1 MQEQD
6 PMNPDLLC
14 AEVEGQWDTL
24 MCHGERV
31 LAESVFGLSIGQLLA
46 AAGIFLGFM
55 LLRRLISKVFIAV
68 FKRLVAKTKTTF
80 DDEVL
85 DSIEAPLA
93 LIPVILGIF
102 FASEYI
108 LALQPALADS
118 WEGTIARVI
127 QSLISIVIFWSLFNM
142 VTPVSHLL
150 TKLERLLTRTMLEW
164 IEQALKTIFI
174 VVGAGAVLEIWGIP
188 VGPLVA
194 SLGLFGVAV
203 ALGAQDLFRNLIGGI
218 SILVEQRF
226 HVGDWILVDGVVE
239 GTVEQIGFRSTFIRQ
254 FDKAPV
260 FVPNDVLSNSAMT
273 NFSDMTHR
281 RIYWKI
287 GLEYR
292 TTIEQL
298 KQIRQELEDYIL
310 ETEAFADPKEV
321 STFIRIDA
329 LSDSSIDIMLY
340 CFTTTTNWGE
350 WLEIKEQLAY
360 RLKEIVE
367 GAGSGF
373 AFPSQSLYVESL
385 PGDGPEVFIPP
396 KDL

>member
-1 MQEQD
+1 
-6 PMNPDLLC
+6 MNPDLLC
-14 AEVEGQWDTL
+14 AEVEGQWATL
-24 MCHGERV
+24 MCHAERALGE
-31 LAESVFGLSIGQLLA
+31 SIFGLNIGQLLV
-46 AAGIFLGFM
+46 AAGILVGFLLVRK
-55 LLRRLISKVFIAV
+55 LLSKFFISVL
-68 FKRLVAKTKTTF
+68 KRLVAKTKTTF
-80 DDEVL
+80 DDQVL
-85 DSIEAPLA
+85 DSIEAPFA
-93 LIPVILGIF
+93 LVPVVLGIF

-108 LALQPALADS
+108 LTLQPELSVQWD
-118 WEGTIARVI
+118 GMIARMI
-127 QSLISIVIFWSLFNM
+127 QSLISIIIFWSLFNM

-164 IEQALKTIFI
+164 IEKALKTVFI
-174 VVGAGAVLEIWGIP
+174 VVGGGAVLEIWGIP

-203 ALGAQDLFRNLIGGI
+203 ALGAQDLFKNLIGGL

-226 HVGDWILVDGVVE
+226 HVGDWVLVNGVVE
-239 GTVEQIGFRSTFIRQ
+239 GTVEQIGFRSTVIRR

-260 FVPNDVLSNSAMT
+260 YVPNDVLSNSAMT
-273 NFSDMTHR
+273 NFSEMTHR

-287 GLEYR
+287 GVEYR
-292 TTIEQL
+292 TSIDQL
-298 KQIRQELEDYIL
+298 KQIRQELENYIL

-329 LSDSSIDIMLY
+329 FSDSSIDIMLY
-340 CFTTTTNWGE
+340 CFTKTTNWGE
-350 WLEIKEQLAY
+350 WLQIKEQLAY

-396 KDL
+396 KDP